1 MQIMRIIK
9 AIVTIAISADGYRGN
24 CNFFRNPVQSP
35 GVYMYITSEIY
46 PETNNLDKEIII

>member
-9 AIVTIAISADGYRGN
+9 AIVTIAISTDGYRGN

-35 GVYMYITSEIY
+35 GVFMYIAPEIY
-46 PETNNLDKEIII
+46 SETNYILTRR

>member
-46 PETNNLDKEIII
+46 PETNNILTKR